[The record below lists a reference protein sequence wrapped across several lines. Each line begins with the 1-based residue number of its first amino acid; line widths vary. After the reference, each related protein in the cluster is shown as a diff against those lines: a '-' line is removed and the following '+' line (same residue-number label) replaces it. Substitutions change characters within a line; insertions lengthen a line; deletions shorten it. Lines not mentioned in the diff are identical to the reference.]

1 MNNKKIFRN
10 ALLCAT
16 LIMIFMV
23 QIVSAAGGFT
33 VEVSDAYKDKI
44 TISGSSDTANE
55 GDAITI
61 LVLNPG
67 YTAADAKVS
76 PQDAIQHQWVISAE
90 AGGSFTHTLRLNLSE
105 EFEFGTFNIY
115 VGGATFGSIVSEPY
129 EYYSLTKAIEYAKK
143 IHADFTNEDIMEDEE
158 DRADAV
164 AYFEKSAKLLG
175 FGDIFYEVD
184 ADKVASNLAE
194 EFTNSPVD
202 FKDGE
207 KAVAEIVA
215 LVDLHSVLEAFR
227 TAKSELLFG
236 ADGSILVEDIVG
248 IEKAIEVNTSLD
260 ISDITSAGVSLV
272 NKGIMV
278 PDVEDKEDLA
288 KLYAKNIIL
297 QSIVNNNDLGYD
309 FITDVLTEENTQ
321 YAGVSVDDY
330 MALSDKSSANEK
342 IIINKDSLTIDNFA
356 SKINE
361 YAKEAEDE
369 DDKPSNPPK
378 GGSGGGG
385 GGGSSSGKVTVVE
398 PVELKKEEP
407 VVTPTPVEPQDM
419 FTDLGNYAW
428 AKEAVETLASKGV
441 IAGLGDGS
449 FNPGGKLTRE
459 QAIKIIVLALGLEG
473 SDTNAFADEVEG
485 AWYSEYLATARANGI
500 ANGVGDNAFGIG
512 KTISRQ
518 DFVTMIY
525 RALNIEA
532 ESAELSFADKDT
544 IKSYSKDAV
553 AYFSEKGI
561 VNGYTDGT
569 FKPEETVKRAEAAKI
584 VYELLK
590 RRDA

>member
-76 PQDAIQHQWVISAE
+76 PQDAIQHQWVVSAE
-90 AGGSFTHTLRLNLSE
+90 AGGSFSHTLRLNLSE

-227 TAKSELLFG
+227 SAKAELLFEANG
-236 ADGSILVEDIVG
+236 DLIVEDIVG
-248 IEKAIEVNTSLD
+248 IEKAIEDNTSLD

-297 QSIVNNNDLGYD
+297 QSIKNNNDLGYD

-361 YAKEAEDE
+361 YAKAAKGEDN
-369 DDKPSNPPK
+369 KPSNPPK
-378 GGSGGGG
+378 GG

-398 PVELKKEEP
+398 PIEPKPEEDNHES
-407 VVTPTPVEPQDM
+407 VVPQDM
-419 FTDLGNYAW
+419 FTDLGNYTW
-428 AKEAVETLASKGV
+428 AKQAVENLASNGV
-441 IAGLGDGS
+441 ISGMGDGT
-449 FNPGGKLTRE
+449 FNPGGNLTRE
-459 QAIKIIVLALGLEG
+459 QAIKIIVLALGLSG
-473 SDTNAFADEVEG
+473 TDSNKFADEAEG
-485 AWYSEYLATARANGI
+485 AWYGEYLAVARANGI

-512 KTISRQ
+512 KSISRQ
-518 DFVTMIY
+518 DFVTMLY
-525 RALNIEA
+525 RAMNINTQETELN
-532 ESAELSFADKDT
+532 FADKDS

-553 AYFSEKGI
+553 AYFSANGI

-569 FKPEETVKRAEAAKI
+569 FKPDNSVKRVEAAKI
-584 VYELLK
+584 VYELLA
-590 RRDA
+590 RRDG

>member
-76 PQDAIQHQWVISAE
+76 PQDAIQHQWVVSAE
-90 AGGSFTHTLRLNLSE
+90 AGGSFSHTLRLNLSE

-227 TAKSELLFG
+227 SAKAELLFDANG
-236 ADGSILVEDIVG
+236 DLIVEDIVG
-248 IEKAIEVNTSLD
+248 IEKAIEDNTSLD

-297 QSIVNNNDLGYD
+297 QSIKNNNDLGYD

-361 YAKEAEDE
+361 YAKAAKGEDN
-369 DDKPSNPPK
+369 KPSNPPK
-378 GGSGGGG
+378 GG

-398 PVELKKEEP
+398 PIEPKPEEDNHES
-407 VVTPTPVEPQDM
+407 VVPQDM
-419 FTDLGNYAW
+419 FTDLGNYTW
-428 AKEAVETLASKGV
+428 AKQAVENLASNGV
-441 IAGLGDGS
+441 ISGMGDGT
-449 FNPGGKLTRE
+449 FNPGGNLTRE
-459 QAIKIIVLALGLEG
+459 QAIKIIVLALGLSG
-473 SDTNAFADEVEG
+473 TDSNKFADEAEG
-485 AWYSEYLATARANGI
+485 AWYGEYLAVARANGI

-512 KTISRQ
+512 KSISRQ
-518 DFVTMIY
+518 DFVTMLY
-525 RALNIEA
+525 RAMNINTQETELN
-532 ESAELSFADKDT
+532 FADKDS

-553 AYFSEKGI
+553 AYFSANGI

-569 FKPEETVKRAEAAKI
+569 FKPDNSVKRVEAAKI
-584 VYELLK
+584 VYELLA
-590 RRDA
+590 RRDG